1 MEDEA
6 AQGFQGT
13 SEHGKEK
20 LLEHGNK
27 SCVSDILGNRE
38 HQKPKSKKYI

>member
-1 MEDEA
+1 MENEA
-6 AQGFQGT
+6 PQGFQGT

-20 LLEHGNK
+20 LLEHGNN
-27 SCVSDILGNRE
+27 SCVSDILDRE